1 MTMDGIG
8 EISHHHHCL
17 LLAANLDG
25 LRSHRGALFR
35 LLSAGLRAQPGAEGG
50 EHGVGVPPQVDVEE
64 RADRHDDQPEER
76 EGRQPPQHRPVELV
90 TLELGHVRELVPVL
104 RRQLE
109 GRRHRQHGLVEID
122 QHAVC
127 HGVVR
132 DSVRVLQSQ
141 E

>member
-1 MTMDGIG
+1 MTKDGIG
-8 EISHHHHCL
+8 EISHHHHCPL
-17 LLAANLDG
+17 FAANLDG
-25 LRSHRGALFR
+25 TRSHRGALFR
-35 LLSAGLRAQPGAEGG
+35 LLAGLRAQPGAEGG
-50 EHGVGVPPQVDVEE
+50 EHGVGAPPQVDVEE
-64 RADRHDDQPEER
+64 GADRHDDQTEER

-90 TLELGHVRELVPVL
+90 ALELRHVRELVPVL

-132 DSVRVLQSQ
+132 HSVRVLQSQ